1 MADIKFYATE
11 TSPTE
16 VDGKLITHQDGSG
29 LGFYGASYGI
39 SVPIGGRQDT
49 TWLTNS
55 DGTSSERLQLHN
67 TKFAS
72 DETVLIDSA
81 SVAINLANLPN
92 DKCPLNVRFEHD
104 EDVRV
109 QNCKLRIFDR
119 NNIQNHAS
127 GVTTYVYEARHP
139 ATGQEFGNL
148 AQRGRAENTW
158 FEFDPVESMS
168 DMPMTPSPGISG
180 VNTDGT
186 DNDIDLGYVTQG
198 GVSHAA
204 QRHDWYVALSA
215 EPDSIGSKTN
225 YALYFSVEY
234 L

>member
-1 MADIKFYATE
+1 
-11 TSPTE
+11 
-16 VDGKLITHQDGSG
+16 
-29 LGFYGASYGI
+29 
-39 SVPIGGRQDT
+39 
-49 TWLTNS
+49 
-55 DGTSSERLQLHN
+55 
-67 TKFAS
+67 
-72 DETVLIDSA
+72 
-81 SVAINLANLPN
+81 
-92 DKCPLNVRFEHD
+92 
-104 EDVRV
+104 
-109 QNCKLRIFDR
+109 LRIFDR

-139 ATGQEFGNL
+139 SSNQAVEDLSQK
-148 AQRGRAENTW
+148 GRSEVTW

-180 VNTDGT
+180 VNTNTSDT
-186 DNDIDLGYVTQG
+186 DPTLGYQSQQ

-204 QRHDWYVALSA
+204 LRHDWYIALSA